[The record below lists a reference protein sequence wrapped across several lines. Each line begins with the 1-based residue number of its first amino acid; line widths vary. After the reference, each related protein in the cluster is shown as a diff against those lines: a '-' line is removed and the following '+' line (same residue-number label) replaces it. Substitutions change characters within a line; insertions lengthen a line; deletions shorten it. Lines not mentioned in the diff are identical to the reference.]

1 MNGGNGSTSGRDF
14 GGGGA
19 GGAGESFGVY
29 PVGPGGGGGGGGY
42 PSPYT
47 TESLLR
53 FAVDKEKSGFDQC
66 RNRLIGWLDKMLED
80 LPEPELSSDYDY
92 LAGKE
97 AAFQAVLEYLKGVG
111 RE

>member
-1 MNGGNGSTSGRDF
+1 VN
-14 GGGGA
+14 GGA

-66 RNRLIGWLDKMLED
+66 RNRLIGWLDKRLED
-80 LPEPELSSDYDY
+80 LPQTSPPSEDYYVMDY

-97 AAFQAVLEYLKGVG
+97 AAFQDVLEYLKGVG
-111 RE
+111 REQHQQPSV